1 MLTDEQQQQDSNS
14 LDIANSTLH
23 DSQDD
28 ICEALRR
35 SNDKGSGGGNGARS
49 VSGSGSSA
57 GAGVGHGLAGEPAGG
72 YHALGDGDSVS
83 DRGVSEAADSWY
95 FEPRHVASYG
105 GGGENQ
111 AGAKCD
117 SYPDNYHN
125 SYNYNNAV
133 AAAATAAMLDYCS
146 NLGADP
152 SQSMYGHH
160 HHNHPHQNPA
170 NNAVSSLLNMNMNMN
185 MNMNVSMNT
194 AAVSAAAAAATEA
207 AAAGRQQT
215 PVGHGSGSP
224 VGGGSN
230 SASSGAGSAFVFSS
244 PPLAALHNL
253 TEMKF
258 PSSSSF
264 LSQQDYQQTMKQMQ
278 MAMAAGSTP
287 HGINDILSRPHALLP
302 RLGSSMYLGSP
313 QIRFPK
319 LAELPGRQ
327 PIYWP
332 GVMTQPWRPPP
343 GKPSPR
349 GLYSMLAVGSLL
361 CSLLVYVV
369 DHLFF
374 WCVFSWPIP
383 YTGNNVRVQ
392 FALFYHAHDL
402 AVGCSPVCDLG
413 LC

>member
-1 MLTDEQQQQDSNS
+1 MLSTHSPPRRPTTVLAASQNAHTLANVPTAHHLEPLNEWKNEWKDYGASVVVREQHQHQHQQDSNS
-14 LDIANSTLH
+14 LDTASSTLH
-23 DSQDD
+23 DSQED

-35 SNDKGSGGGNGARS
+35 SNDKGSGGSGAGS
-49 VSGSGSSA
+49 VSGGCSSGVIGVAHGGVA
-57 GAGVGHGLAGEPAGG
+57 GGPAGGG
-72 YHALGDGDSVS
+72 YHALGQDDGVS
-83 DRGVSEAADSWY
+83 DRGVPEAANSWY
-95 FEPRHVASYG
+95 FQPRHAASCG
-105 GGGENQ
+105 DGGENQ
-111 AGAKCD
+111 AGAKCEN
-117 SYPDNYHN
+117 YPDNYHN

-146 NLGADP
+146 NLGVDP

-160 HHNHPHQNPA
+160 HHNHQHQNPA

-215 PVGHGSGSP
+215 PGGGHGSGSP

-230 SASSGAGSAFVFSS
+230 SGSSGSGGSAFVFSS

-343 GKPSPR
+343 G
-349 GLYSMLAVGSLL
+349 
-361 CSLLVYVV
+361 
-369 DHLFF
+369 
-374 WCVFSWPIP
+374 
-383 YTGNNVRVQ
+383 
-392 FALFYHAHDL
+392 
-402 AVGCSPVCDLG
+402 
-413 LC
+413 